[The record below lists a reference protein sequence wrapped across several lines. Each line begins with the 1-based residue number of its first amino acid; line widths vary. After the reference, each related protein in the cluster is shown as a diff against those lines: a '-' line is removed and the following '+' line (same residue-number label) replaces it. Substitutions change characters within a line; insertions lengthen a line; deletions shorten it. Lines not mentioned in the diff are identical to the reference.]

1 MSVKSRNT
9 SAADK
14 RRLSRPFAPEV
25 RRRAAAVAARYQV
38 VVWAADGE
46 YYGRGVEMPGVM
58 ADGKTPGACVAAVR
72 RALTAA
78 VATAI
83 ERGETPPP
91 PAAEGAR
98 TEQVNV
104 RLSPEEKLALE
115 T

>member
-1 MSVKSRNT
+1 MSVKSKST

-25 RRRAAAVAARYQV
+25 LRRAAAVAARYQV

-58 ADGKTPGACVAAVR
+58 ADGKTPRACVAGGR

-78 VATAI
+78 GATAI
-83 ERGETPPP
+83 ERGGTPPPP
-91 PAAEGAR
+91 PAAGAR
-98 TEQVNV
+98 TGQVN
-104 RLSPEEKLALE
+104 
-115 T
+115 